1 MIRAFFSSFI
11 IRVCHVMLF
20 FKLFIY
26 FIFLLILFYFI
37 FAFWTVWKQTK
48 EVWERKREI
57 PEACP
62 RITSLLQHLDFFS
75 LSFCLV
81 CLKQMLI
88 WEERN
93 LCLVRND
100 CHWNWWDDE
109 KKLVQIQLKFL
120 SCLLKCAIF
129 IIFIWESLLTVVT
142 VCDPSKFHW
151 NVCLCVFMRND
162 QKVWTFEL

>member
-1 MIRAFFSSFI
+1 MSCYFFNYSFI
-11 IRVCHVMLF
+11 LF
-20 FKLFIY
+20 FNW
-26 FIFLLILFYFI
+26 FYFI

-57 PEACP
+57 PEGCP
-62 RITSLLQHLDFFS
+62 RITSLLQHLDLFFS
-75 LSFCLV
+75 LSFCLICV
-81 CLKQMLI
+81 KQMLI

-109 KKLVQIQLKFL
+109 KKPVQTQLKFL

-129 IIFIWESLLTVVT
+129 IIFIWVSVD
-142 VCDPSKFHW
+142 CSNFMWSIHPW

>member
-1 MIRAFFSSFI
+1 MLCYFLNYSFI
-11 IRVCHVMLF
+11 LC
-20 FKLFIY
+20 
-26 FIFLLILFYFI
+26 FLLILFYFC
-37 FAFWTVWKQTK
+37 FLNSVEADKGGMRKK
-48 EVWERKREI
+48 ERD
-57 PEACP
+57 P
-62 RITSLLQHLDFFS
+62 RALPQDNFIITTSGFFFS